1 MKVESLLEVVMS
13 FDKAQRSPTRI
24 CLCLQVQMRELQVQ
38 KQWLLLSLFLC
49 EVLSHLDFQP
59 PSRNDVPLP
68 TPPQPSDNGL
78 INSKPLMQLSSFL
91 STNVLNS
98 KMYFQVP
105 RGIGTESHSEET
117 SASHLLLLSEDSCLF
132 SPQSSHKNKIRWDK

>member
-24 CLCLQVQMRELQVQ
+24 CLYLQVLKRELL
-38 KQWLLLSLFLC
+38 QWLLLSLFLC
-49 EVLSHLDFQP
+49 EVLSHLAFQP

-78 INSKPLMQLSSFL
+78 INSHVAIFFL

-105 RGIGTESHSEET
+105 RGIGAESHSEET

-132 SPQSSHKNKIRWDK
+132 SPQSSHKNKIQWDK